1 MFKEKSFKVYFLKRG
16 LIALVIIVS
25 MLFTLLPFDSLKKA
39 EVRASLREK
48 KSTCSTNETKYAI
61 QPYSINAYNSV
72 YPTVKYVK
80 TNSRKM
86 LYCNNPK
93 QLITSDLADKNYGK
107 KSIYRDNV
115 YAGTYRAFYEHL
127 NKTSKSLGYAIR
139 IYNSN
144 TKAITVT
151 VYGRGFEASINGG
164 KAFSDMFTNYSD
176 ADTVYTVQ
184 PGKVLYIQNN
194 CAIKNGAF
202 FSGVVDFDI
211 RDKALINFFA
221 YENMSN
227 INSSLTYE
235 GYIQRVESDGTHE
248 ARMYKGLSLYSM
260 VKASNINFVINDNT
274 KGILPVNISS
284 YDLQSGSYTNKRFV
298 TNGWNTNIAP
308 GNNANAIHSDML
320 TFYTPGFGTIDPN
333 LPYDGEKR
341 FSNIANW
348 GVQYVLEGTIKNTG
362 SYARKITVNLK
373 ASSNS
378 GITVAYRGNDSKW
391 YSMRAQA
398 NTNIQYYTFVVP
410 AGQTVSYKATFILGG
425 PSGGNLTQSITV
437 TN

>member
-25 MLFTLLPFDSLKKA
+25 MLFTSLPFDSLKKA

-72 YPTVKYVK
+72 YPTVEYVK

-86 LYCNNPK
+86 LYCNNPE

-151 VYGRGFEASINGG
+151 VY
-164 KAFSDMFTNYSD
+164 
-176 ADTVYTVQ
+176 TVQ

-211 RDKALINFFA
+211 SDKALIDFFA

-341 FSNIANW
+341 FPNIANW

-373 ASSNS
+373 APSNS

-437 TN
+437 AN